1 MLELQIGRYE
11 RRIAEEEALACEA
24 ISPDIALAHRQVA
37 MLYKSEL
44 AIMRRKRVEVFG
56 ETLAE
61 VA

>member
-11 RRIAEEEALACEA
+11 RRIAEEEALACGA
-24 ISPDIALAHRQVA
+24 VSPDIALAHRQVA
-37 MLYKSEL
+37 MLYKTEL